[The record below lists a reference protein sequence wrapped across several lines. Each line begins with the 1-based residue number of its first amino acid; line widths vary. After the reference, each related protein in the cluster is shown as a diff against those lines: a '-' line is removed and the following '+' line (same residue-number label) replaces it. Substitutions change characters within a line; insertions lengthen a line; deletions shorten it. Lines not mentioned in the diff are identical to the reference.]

1 MAIRRTTAS
10 AGAFWSVTPVALGLT
25 IPVVAFLAKELIAS
39 AYQIVRYADD
49 ILEATYGIED
59 SVGEFGRLQ
68 QTRDLLRELAEQQR
82 DAQTPQPAPRRGG
95 PGRSAEAGE

>member
-10 AGAFWSVTPVALGLT
+10 AGAFWSVTPVTLGLT
-25 IPVVAFLAKELIAS
+25 IPVVTFLAKEVIAS

-49 ILEATYGIED
+49 ILEATYRIED

-68 QTRDLLRELAEQQR
+68 QTRDLLRELAQQQTQN
-82 DAQTPQPAPRRGG
+82 QTPKPARR
-95 PGRSAEAGE
+95 PGAPGISAEAGE